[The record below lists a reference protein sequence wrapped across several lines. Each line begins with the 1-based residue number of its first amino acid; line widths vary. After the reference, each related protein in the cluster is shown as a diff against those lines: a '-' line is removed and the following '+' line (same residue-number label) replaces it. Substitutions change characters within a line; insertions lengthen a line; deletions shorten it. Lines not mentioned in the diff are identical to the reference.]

1 MINKNDH
8 IIRLACSDMTLTQ
21 LITLAVTDNFDRI
34 PFTNKGGYI
43 DTAFGEEDDEE
54 HTIITVCGFMNEAG
68 IMMQQITVIY
78 FDTIQKAN
86 RFLSSTEGRLFD
98 DTYSSGQDCFDYTTF
113 AGNPNLPFLI
123 ATILKNHFGFK
134 DNSRLCAHTHCE
146 VDYFRKDP
154 DNSPSIC
161 S

>member
-8 IIRLACSDMTLTQ
+8 IIRQACSDMTITQ
-21 LITLAVTDNFDRI
+21 LIKLALTDNFDRI

-113 AGNPNLPFLI
+113 AGNPL
-123 ATILKNHFGFK
+123 
-134 DNSRLCAHTHCE
+134 
-146 VDYFRKDP
+146 
-154 DNSPSIC
+154 
-161 S
+161 